1 LAYEIATFEGTEHVE
16 HDANEIRKIFIDYHL
31 PRRESLGNKN
41 SMESEFRFVEKV
53 ITEMVKLKK
62 NVKELESQLS
72 CGKSSGTVHLKENE
86 ESHELEEK
94 DSIKEND
101 DI

>member
-1 LAYEIATFEGTEHVE
+1 
-16 HDANEIRKIFIDYHL
+16 L

-53 ITEMVKLKK
+53 ITEMVKLQK

-86 ESHELEEK
+86 EGHELEEK